1 MKNRLVLQEITR
13 TFEDGGTERTILDKL
28 NLEVAEGELV
38 AVMGP
43 SGSGK
48 STFLSIAG
56 ALLEPTSG
64 HVLLDGES
72 IIGKDKQALSD
83 LRLQKIGFIFQSANL
98 IPYLK
103 VEEQLVLVTK
113 LAGMEKAMATKR
125 AKELLDKMGLSHRR
139 TAYPEKL
146 SGGER
151 QRVAIARALM
161 NDPAVLFADE
171 PTASLDASRGH
182 DIVSMIAKQVK
193 DQRKSAVMVTHDER
207 VLPLCDRV
215 LFLENG
221 KLIEKQKRSAKIA
234 SWQENFV
241 TK

>member
-13 TFEDGGTERTILDKL
+13 TFEDGGMERTILDKL

-64 HVLLDGES
+64 QVLLDGES
-72 IIGKDKQALSD
+72 IIGKDKQALSE

-103 VEEQLVLVTK
+103 VEEQLVLVSK
-113 LAGMEKAMATKR
+113 LAGMEKAKAAKR

-193 DQRKSAVMVTHDER
+193 DQRKSAVMVTHDDR

-221 KLIEKQKRSAKIA
+221 KLVEKQKKSAQIPV
-234 SWQENFV
+234 SM
-241 TK
+241 

>member
-1 MKNRLVLQEITR
+1 MKNRLILQAITR
-13 TFEDGGTERTILDKL
+13 KFEDGGVERTILDEL
-28 NLEVAEGELV
+28 NFEVAEGELV

-56 ALLEPTSG
+56 ALLEPTRG
-64 HVLLDGES
+64 DVLLDGES
-72 IIGKDKQALSD
+72 IIGKDKQELSD
-83 LRLQKIGFIFQSANL
+83 MRLRKIGFIFQSANL

-103 VEEQLVLVTK
+103 VEEQLILVAK
-113 LAGMEKAMATKR
+113 LAGMDKGKAANR
-125 AKELLDKMGLSHRR
+125 AKELLDKMGLSLRR

-171 PTASLDASRGH
+171 PTASLDASRGL
-182 DIVSMIAKQVK
+182 DVVSMIAKQVK
-193 DQRKSAVMVTHDER
+193 DQGKSAVMVTHDDR

-215 LFLENG
+215 LFLKNG
-221 KLIEKQKRSAKIA
+221 RLTEK
-234 SWQENFV
+234 
-241 TK
+241 

>member
-1 MKNRLVLQEITR
+1 MRHRLILDDITH
-13 TFEDGGTERTILDKL
+13 TYEDGGTQRTVLDHL
-28 NLEVAEGELV
+28 SLHVSEGEFV

-64 HVLLDGES
+64 AVLLDGES
-72 IIGKDKQALSD
+72 ITGKEKKALPD
-83 LRLQKIGFIFQSANL
+83 MRLNKIGFIFQSANL

-103 VEEQLVLVTK
+103 VEEQLMLVAK
-113 LAGMEKAMATKR
+113 LGDMNKAK
-125 AKELLDKMGLSHRR
+125 AKERIRELLHKLGLNHRKN
-139 TAYPEKL
+139 AYPDKL

-161 NDPAVLFADE
+161 NDPAVLLADE
-171 PTASLDASRGH
+171 PTASLDASRGM
-182 DIVSMIAKQVK
+182 DVVRMIAEEAKG
-193 DQRKSAVMVTHDER
+193 RGKSAIMVTHDER

-215 LFLENG
+215 FYLENG
-221 KLIEKQKRSAKIA
+221 CLVEK
-234 SWQENFV
+234 
-241 TK
+241 

>member
-1 MKNRLVLQEITR
+1 MRNRLELQTITR
-13 TFEDGGTERTILDKL
+13 TFEDGGIERTILDKL

-64 HVLLDGES
+64 DVLLDGES
-72 IIGKDKQALSD
+72 ITGKGKQELSEMR
-83 LRLQKIGFIFQSANL
+83 LRKIGFIFQSANL

-103 VEEQLVLVTK
+103 VEEQLMVVAK
-113 LAGMEKAMATKR
+113 LAGMDKEKAAKR
-125 AKELLDKMGLSHRR
+125 AKELLDKMGLPHRR

-182 DIVSMIAKQVK
+182 DVVSMIAKQVK
-193 DQRKSAVMVTHDER
+193 DQGKSAVMVTHDDR
-207 VLPLCDRV
+207 VLSLCDRV
-215 LFLENG
+215 LFLDNG
-221 KLIEKQKRSAKIA
+221 KLIHK
-234 SWQENFV
+234 
-241 TK
+241 

>member
-1 MKNRLVLQEITR
+1 MRYRMILDNITH
-13 TFEDGGTERTILDKL
+13 TFEDGGMKRTV
-28 NLEVAEGELV
+28 LEHLSLQVSEGEFV

-64 HVLLDGES
+64 SVLLDGES
-72 IIGKDKQALSD
+72 IDGKEKRALSD
-83 LRLQKIGFIFQSANL
+83 MRLNKIGFIFQSANL

-103 VEEQLVLVTK
+103 VEEQLMLVAK
-113 LAGMEKAMATKR
+113 LGDMDKAKAKKR
-125 AKELLDKMGLSHRR
+125 VRELLHKLGLEHRR
-139 TAYPEKL
+139 SAYPEKL

-161 NDPAVLFADE
+161 NDPAVLLADE
-171 PTASLDASRGH
+171 PTASLDPSRGM
-182 DIVSMIAKQVK
+182 DVVRMIAGEAKE
-193 DQRKSAVMVTHDER
+193 RGKSAIMVTHDER

-215 LFLENG
+215 FYLRNG
-221 KLIEKQKRSAKIA
+221 RLIEK
-234 SWQENFV
+234 
-241 TK
+241 

>member
-1 MKNRLVLQEITR
+1 MTNRLVLQAITR
-13 TFEDGGTERTILDKL
+13 TFQDGGNERMILDKL
-28 NLEVAEGELV
+28 DLEVAEGELV

-64 HVLLDGES
+64 QVLIDGEA
-72 IIGKDKQALSD
+72 IQGKDMQELSE

-103 VEEQLVLVTK
+103 VEEQLILISK
-113 LAGMEKAMATKR
+113 LAGTEKARAGQR
-125 AKELLDKMGLSHRR
+125 AKTLLDQMGLSHRR
-139 TAYPEKL
+139 NAYPEKL

-151 QRVAIARALM
+151 QRVAIARAFM

-171 PTASLDASRGH
+171 PTASLDASRGL
-182 DIVSMIAKQVK
+182 DVVRMIAKQVK
-193 DQRKSAVMVTHDER
+193 DQRKSAVMVTHDDR

-215 LFLENG
+215 LWLENG
-221 KLIEKQKRSAKIA
+221 KLI
-234 SWQENFV
+234 

>member
-1 MKNRLVLQEITR
+1 MKNRLVLQGITR
-13 TFEDGGTERTILDKL
+13 TFEDGGTARTILDKL

-72 IIGKDKQALSD
+72 IIGKDKKALSE

-103 VEEQLVLVTK
+103 VEEQLVLVSK
-113 LAGMEKAMATKR
+113 LAGMEKVKANKR

-139 TAYPEKL
+139 TAYPDKL

-221 KLIEKQKRSAKIA
+221 KLIEKQKRSAQMHI
-234 SWQENFV
+234 SM
-241 TK
+241 

>member
-1 MKNRLVLQEITR
+1 MKNRLVLQAITR
-13 TFEDGGTERTILDKL
+13 TFEDGGMERTILDQL

-56 ALLEPTSG
+56 ALLEPTLG
-64 HVLLDGES
+64 DVRLDGES
-72 IIGKDKQALSD
+72 IIGKNKQELFEMR
-83 LRLQKIGFIFQSANL
+83 LRKIGFIFQSANL

-103 VEEQLVLVTK
+103 VEEQLMLVAK
-113 LAGMEKAMATKR
+113 LAGMDKEKAAIR
-125 AKELLDKMGLSHRR
+125 ANELLDKMGLSLRR

-171 PTASLDASRGH
+171 PTASLDASRGL
-182 DIVSMIAKQVK
+182 DVVSMIAKQVK
-193 DQRKSAVMVTHDER
+193 DQGKSAVMVTHDDR

-215 LFLENG
+215 LYLKNG
-221 KLIEKQKRSAKIA
+221 RLTEK
-234 SWQENFV
+234 
-241 TK
+241 